1 MVRRARASK
10 SSAAQTHYARTVG
23 RFSYENEAKV
33 ELDDRVLAHLQV
45 VIGQKLRRG
54 EPFFFTWRNDASLGD
69 GRTTVW
75 LHPQA
80 AIVFKFHGSRQP
92 TLNRTW
98 LEALTHTANSG
109 SGLYLVPEPT
119 GPSDG
124 EVMLG

>member
-1 MVRRARASK
+1 MGRIARVQRSRG
-10 SSAAQTHYARTVG
+10 AQTHYGRSVG
-23 RFSYENEAKV
+23 RFSYEGDAKV

-45 VIGQKLRRG
+45 VIGQKLRRS

-80 AIVFKFHGSRQP
+80 SLVFKFHGSRQP
-92 TLNRTW
+92 TLNRAW

-109 SGLYLVPEPT
+109 TGLYVVPEPAGSGT
-119 GPSDG
+119 G
-124 EVMLG
+124 EVLLG

>member
-1 MVRRARASK
+1 MPRMPRSHAAR
-10 SSAAQTHYARTVG
+10 THYGRSVG
-23 RFSYENEAKV
+23 RFSYEGDAKV
-33 ELDDRVLAHLQV
+33 EIDDRVLAHLQV

-80 AIVFKFHGSRQP
+80 SLVFKFHGSRQP
-92 TLNRTW
+92 TLNRAW
-98 LEALTHTANSG
+98 LEALSHTANSG
-109 SGLYLVPEPT
+109 AGLYVVPEPA
-119 GPSDG
+119 GPADG